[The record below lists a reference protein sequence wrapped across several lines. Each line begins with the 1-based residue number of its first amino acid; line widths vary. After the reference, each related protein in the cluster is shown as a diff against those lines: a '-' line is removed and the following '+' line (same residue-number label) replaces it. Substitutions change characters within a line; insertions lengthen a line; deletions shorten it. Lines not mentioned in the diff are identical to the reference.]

1 MKKYVL
7 AVVILL
13 GVFTGISQS
22 TQAQVHFY
30 VNVRPTAPVIVRPAP
45 PSPRHIW
52 VEDEWTYRNGA
63 YVRVPG
69 YWAAPPRGR
78 RAWVAG
84 HWEHERRGHYWVA
97 GHWR

>member
-1 MKKYVL
+1 MKKHLL

-30 VNVRPTAPVIVRPAP
+30 VNVRPAAPVVVRPVA
-45 PSPRHIW
+45 PSPRHVW
-52 VEDEWTYRNGA
+52 VEDEWTWREGA
-63 YVRVPG
+63 YVHVPG
-69 YWAAPPRGR
+69 YWAVPPPHR
-78 RAWVAG
+78 RVWVAG
-84 HWEHERRGHYWVA
+84 YWAHERRGHYWVA